1 MVLSTSSV
9 NLKYSNRPLRR
20 LPYPWFKLKFC
31 FAVKD
36 PHSDI
41 ASFKR
46 LPYRQAFA
54 HEYAVLHRG
63 FVLFSTPIPR
73 CSSNHCLDSV
83 GFLFAREQIKST
95 EMSSK
100 STFLSPYHYDF
111 PLVTRSPSTPMK
123 INRYIV
129 IFVTLNADALMA
141 IRPVGFEPTI
151 ADSKGQCLKP
161 IWPWTQNKKLAWVDS
176 NHRQPG

>member
-1 MVLSTSSV
+1 MLH
-9 NLKYSNRPLRR
+9 RR
-20 LPYPWFKLKFC
+20 L
-31 FAVKD
+31 
-36 PHSDI
+36 
-41 ASFKR
+41 
-46 LPYRQAFA
+46 
-54 HEYAVLHRG
+54 
-63 FVLFSTPIPR
+63 VLFSTPIPR

-83 GFLFAREQIKST
+83 GFLFAREQINST

-123 INRYIV
+123 INRYTV

-151 ADSKGQCLKP
+151 ADSKGRCLKP
-161 IWPWTQNKKLAWVDS
+161 IWPWTQNKTGTGRFELPTTRLTAGHSTAELRANKLRKTRRGVT
-176 NHRQPG
+176 PP